1 MSVCRSLVTSTTTS
15 PRCLRLNLRV
25 EMAKTQLARDLE
37 SVFKDLDGITTTKDQ
52 SSDTIRA
59 LIRDLHRSPVGHKA
73 SPKPC
78 RSSPPPSQGFPH
90 PRRHRC
96 GRGNATAAGSGSSS
110 TTSRGGPR

>member
-59 LIRDLHRSPVGHKA
+59 LIRDLHRSPVGPQGFAEAMQIFASAIARVPAPA
-73 SPKPC
+73 SPPMW
-78 RSSPPPSQGFPH
+78 
-90 PRRHRC
+90 
-96 GRGNATAAGSGSSS
+96 
-110 TTSRGGPR
+110 SR